1 MRWGTARPTK
11 AMGPA
16 KAVMLPASRLVARMI
31 INLLLPILTPRLLA
45 YCSPSNRVFKFLMQV
60 TANIIPVNQNIDNID
75 TSSQDR
81 FPRLPKDQKI
91 YCCNCEAGLKYAS
104 TLTTAAV
111 RLANINPI
119 IRMAMVSRN
128 FAEASKTAS
137 STSKLPILEAI
148 TMLHFD
154 KRI

>member
-1 MRWGTARPTK
+1 
-11 AMGPA
+11 
-16 KAVMLPASRLVARMI
+16 MLPASKLVARMI
-31 INLLLPILTPRLLA
+31 IKRLVPIFTPRLLA
-45 YCSPSNRVFKFLMQV
+45 YCSPDKRVFKFLMQV
-60 TANIIPVNQNIDNID
+60 IASIMPVNQNIDKIK
-75 TSSQDR
+75 TSSHDR

-91 YCCNCEAGLKYAS
+91 YCCSWEAGLKYAN

-119 IRMAMVSRN
+119 IKMAMVSRSL
-128 FAEASKTAS
+128 AEARSTAS
-137 STSKLPILEAI
+137 NTSKLPMLEAI